1 MTQPSRQLAKDVASE
16 LERRKR
22 VRKLMFLTVWAV
34 LILLALVYVR
44 CGRGWG
50 LGGGKGDG
58 KGTGTGTGTGAGTGS
73 AVSQGPKR
81 CVVRVTAN
89 GITVDGKE
97 MKRDEAVAACKQ
109 TEGALVT
116 VTGDARQG
124 DWDELRD
131 ALEAAKVTIF
141 KKGD

>member
-1 MTQPSRQLAKDVASE
+1 MTKPSRELAKDVASE

-22 VRKLMFLTVWAV
+22 VRKLMFLTIWAA
-34 LILLALVYVR
+34 LITLALIYVR

-58 KGTGTGTGTGAGTGS
+58 TGKGTGTGAGTGS

-81 CVVRVTAN
+81 CVVRVTGK
-89 GITVDGKE
+89 GISVDGKQ
-97 MKRDEAVAACKQ
+97 MKRDEAVAACKK